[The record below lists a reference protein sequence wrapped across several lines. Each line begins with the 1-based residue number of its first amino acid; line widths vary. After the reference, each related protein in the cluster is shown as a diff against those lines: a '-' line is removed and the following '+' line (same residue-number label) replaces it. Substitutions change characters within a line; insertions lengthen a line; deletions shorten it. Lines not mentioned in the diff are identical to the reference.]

1 MVTVRSD
8 AKFCSTRCRVAN
20 ARKKKRESVT
30 FPAEMTSKRRFLR
43 WKLVQRNGRMTKVP
57 VTVAGGAGSSTDP
70 ATWADYGAAV
80 ASRVGAGVG
89 FSLGEGIGC
98 IDLDGAIVDGVVQ
111 PWAQSVLDQNPN
123 TFVEISQSG
132 AGLHIFGLLAE
143 QRGRVIRD
151 GRNIEVYSVG
161 RFIALTGR
169 RFAASPSRLA
179 PLVLPV

>member
-1 MVTVRSD
+1 MVTVRAD

-20 ARKKKRESVT
+20 SRKKKRESDT
-30 FPAEMTSKRRFLR
+30 FPTEMTSKRRFLR
-43 WKLVQRNGRMTKVP
+43 WKLVRRNGRTTKVP
-57 VTVAGGAGSSTDP
+57 VAANGGVGSSTDSS
-70 ATWADYGAAV
+70 TWTDYDSAV
-80 ASRVGAGVG
+80 ASHIGAGVG

-111 PWAQSVLDQNPN
+111 PWAQTVLDQNPN

-169 RFAASPSRLA
+169 RFGATPSRLA